1 MSEEANKEEIVKP
14 DEEVKEEEDNV
25 EDAEAPIPAR
35 RTVTGP
41 LPLDWTRVQRP
52 ADVNG
57 ENGDEERA
65 APPVRFPWQVVDYDL
80 KEDDEVCIVGTAG
93 QKITHM
99 GVDLGDHCQP
109 NLKELVLRSHQIV
122 TMEGIHTFENLELLE
137 LYDNMIDGLQ
147 ALNEGANGAPGST
160 LRVLDMSY
168 NGIRD
173 MQPVSLCP
181 NLKDLYLAN
190 NKLKTISGL
199 GSLTNLMKIDLGA
212 NKIRVIE
219 GLDGLVNLE
228 ELWLGKN
235 KIENITGL
243 EKLTKL
249 RRLDV
254 QSNRLTSVTGLSAQ
268 VDMLEELY
276 LAHNGITDEGASHPT
291 GLGLHFKQLTT
302 LDLGRNF
309 LTTTQPFEHLVT
321 LEELWISGNKI
332 ETFDSIAPIGN
343 LASLDTVYL
352 EYNPVADDFEY
363 RKKLKE
369 LIPSLTQ
376 IDANLIGGLT
386 MNGIP
391 TATSGGGAAE
401 TQMEQMRRLQ
411 EIVVLKAQAETA
423 AKAKKQQE

>member
-1 MSEEANKEEIVKP
+1 
-14 DEEVKEEEDNV
+14 
-25 EDAEAPIPAR
+25 
-35 RTVTGP
+35 
-41 LPLDWTRVQRP
+41 
-52 ADVNG
+52 
-57 ENGDEERA
+57 
-65 APPVRFPWQVVDYDL
+65 
-80 KEDDEVCIVGTAG
+80 
-93 QKITHM
+93 
-99 GVDLGDHCQP
+99 
-109 NLKELVLRSHQIV
+109 
-122 TMEGIHTFENLELLE
+122 
-137 LYDNMIDGLQ
+137 
-147 ALNEGANGAPGST
+147 
-160 LRVLDMSY
+160 
-168 NGIRD
+168 
-173 MQPVSLCP
+173 
-181 NLKDLYLAN
+181 
-190 NKLKTISGL
+190 
-199 GSLTNLMKIDLGA
+199 MKIDLGA

-235 KIENITGL
+235 KIEEITGL

-268 VDMLEELY
+268 VDTLEELY
-276 LAHNGITDEGASHPT
+276 LAHNGITDEGASQPT

-309 LTTTQPFEHLVT
+309 LTTTQPFAHLVT

-343 LASLDTVYL
+343 LSSLDTVYL

-363 RKKLKE
+363 RKKVKE

-376 IDANLIGGLT
+376 IDANLIGGLI

-391 TATSGGGAAE
+391 TTTSGGGTAE

-423 AKAKKQQE
+423 AKAKEQQK